1 MGRYLL
7 IGAGFS
13 RNWGGP
19 LSEEITGSLL
29 GELHDDLEI
38 ARTLRRGPFE
48 DAFQGFQPP
57 TAAHS
62 ADAKLTRFQNAVIG
76 LFSRLNK
83 SFRTKNFEFN
93 NDLGFSVKD
102 FLAKFDAIFSLNQD
116 LLLEIHY
123 IQTFG
128 LGAKWSGVVL
138 PGMTCALPASHTG
151 LLDPTLC
158 KWTPTGNTVGGSG
171 LQPLYKL
178 HGSSNWL
185 TDSGEPLLIMG
196 NAKTGSIQRFP
207 VLRSYHNE
215 FAARL
220 SEDNSKLMVIG
231 YSFQDE
237 HINAVIERAW
247 REHELG
253 TYLVDLRGREALLD
267 PKMSSA
273 AIKVKRDIEEI
284 KLIGELRRPL
294 SSVFAGDT
302 FAHGEFNPVLFVI
315 RTPGATTNFIVGSL
329 PRGVGG
335 APTATSRRTKKRCMR
350 LRRVGIGSSRPKCAA
365 IAWLPYYRA
374 RKSDHCLASAGLFFC
389 PPCYNPRRS

>member
-38 ARTLRRGPFE
+38 ANALRRGPFE
-48 DAFQGFQPP
+48 DAFQGFQLPS
-57 TAAHS
+57 AAHS
-62 ADAKLTRFQNAVIG
+62 ADAKLIRFQNAVSG

-83 SFRTKNFEFN
+83 SFRTKDFEFN
-93 NDLGFSVKD
+93 NNLAFSMKD

-123 IQTFG
+123 TQTVG

-138 PGMTCALPASHTG
+138 PGMTCALPQSHTG
-151 LLDPTLC
+151 LFDPTVL
-158 KWTPTGNTVGGSG
+158 KWTPTDTVSGPG

-178 HGSSNWL
+178 HGSSNWQ

-196 NAKTGSIQRFP
+196 NAKAGAIQRFP
-207 VLRSYHNE
+207 VLRSYHTE

-237 HINAVIERAW
+237 HINTVIEHAW
-247 REHELG
+247 REHGLG
-253 TYLVDLRGREALLD
+253 TYLVDLRGREVLLD
-267 PKMSSA
+267 PKMANA
-273 AIKVKRDIEEI
+273 AIKAKRDIEEI

-302 FAHGEFNPVLFVI
+302 FAHGEL
-315 RTPGATTNFIVGSL
+315 
-329 PRGVGG
+329 
-335 APTATSRRTKKRCMR
+335 MR
-350 LRRVGIGSSRPKCAA
+350 
-365 IAWLPYYRA
+365 
-374 RKSDHCLASAGLFFC
+374 FF
-389 PPCYNPRRS
+389 S